1 VCSLRTPSGIER
13 VEKGQAVWYLQQ
25 TSVETP
31 SSADPSSSRYS
42 EQHHTLQRVAARV
55 LAVHKET
62 GSEPYYSIETTGP
75 ALSSGGGVIRELQ
88 TEWHK

>member
-1 VCSLRTPSGIER
+1 
-13 VEKGQAVWYLQQ
+13 
-25 TSVETP
+25 
-31 SSADPSSSRYS
+31 
-42 EQHHTLQRVAARV
+42 VAARV